1 MAAQVQAA
9 EMKAILVLA
18 APLFAQAVQPFEG
31 LNNPTRAELS
41 AGRDLS
47 ATERRLQLPNF
58 VAMFHWGAIRNLLP
72 LQLPTL
78 GEIPAWTRRLCRSH
92 YQWLPVDEAETLDGL
107 DEFDLMLRLF
117 DFSPWRPYFAQRF
130 RSQLGPPPFD
140 PLSLGLGIFLAH
152 HQKWDWARLAREL
165 RSPTR
170 GLDYC
175 RRLGFT
181 PSDLPVASTFRM
193 AFNETDAGW
202 FADCQTSLAQ
212 GLMAYQLIPSHS
224 TFAGDPTDQGV
235 SLSTDC
241 QLIASRSHMQCR
253 HQVHACSQSAAHR
266 DCPARKAGKDGCA
279 CDTPA
284 CFEHCRFATF
294 RDPQAAYVY
303 YSGSNQPGKTN
314 PNAAKEKK
322 DQTAPH
328 GKHHF
333 GYKSKAFNI
342 VDDRLALFWT
352 LTGPCTPA
360 NRNDHLL
367 TIPGLE
373 NLRQRF
379 PTLKIGELLGDAGE
393 GHEEILKFVYN
404 DLQALRTIRIR
415 HAEVDDQ
422 PHACLK
428 RGFDQ
433 NGIPLCP
440 HGYRL
445 SSNGHDYQRQSTKWV
460 CRQKCIHQP
469 EPDVPGAP
477 AHDSRET
484 CPFIGDEH
492 PLGFSLSTALTLPDG
507 SIRLARDMQVGSD
520 TWKLRIGRQ
529 SYSES
534 RNAIQAR
541 RLLKRSRS
549 FGLPNTT
556 KSMSIS
562 DTLSIAFNVSRLI
575 FEASRQSSRQA
586 ILQQQNC

>member
-1 MAAQVQAA
+1 
-9 EMKAILVLA
+9 
-18 APLFAQAVQPFEG
+18 
-31 LNNPTRAELS
+31 
-41 AGRDLS
+41 
-47 ATERRLQLPNF
+47 
-58 VAMFHWGAIRNLLP
+58 
-72 LQLPTL
+72 
-78 GEIPAWTRRLCRSH
+78 
-92 YQWLPVDEAETLDGL
+92 VDESETLDGL

-117 DFSPWRPYFAQRF
+117 DFSSWRPYFAQRF

-175 RRLGFT
+175 RRLGFA

-193 AFNETDAGW
+193 AFNETDADW
-202 FADCQTSLAQ
+202 FADCQSSLVQ
-212 GLMAYQLIPSHS
+212 GLMAYQLIPTHS
-224 TFAGDPTDQGV
+224 TFAGDPIDQGV

-253 HQVHACSQSAAHR
+253 HQVPACSQSAAHR
-266 DCPARKAGKDGCA
+266 TCPAREAGKDGCA

-284 CFEHCRFATF
+284 CHPHCRFATF
-294 RDPQAAYVY
+294 RDPQAVYVY

-314 PNAAKEKK
+314 PNASKDKK
-322 DQTAPH
+322 DQSVPH

-360 NRNDHLL
+360 NRNDNLL
-367 TIPGLE
+367 TIPGLQD
-373 NLRQRF
+373 LRQRF
-379 PTLKIGELLGDAGE
+379 PALKIGELLGDAGE
-393 GHEEILKFVYN
+393 GFDEILKFVYN

-415 HAEVDDQ
+415 HAEGDDQ
-422 PHACLK
+422 PHTCLK

-440 HGYRL
+440 HGYLL
-445 SSNGHDYQRQSTKWV
+445 SSNGHDYQRQSLKWV
-460 CRQKCIHQP
+460 CRQKCVHQP
-469 EPDVPGAP
+469 DPDIPGTEPHV
-477 AHDSRET
+477 SRTT
-484 CPFIGDEH
+484 CPFANPDH
-492 PLGFSLSTALTLPDG
+492 PFGFSLSTALTLPDG

-549 FGLPNTT
+549 FGLPNTA

-562 DTLSIAFNVSRLI
+562 DTLSIAFNLSRLI
-575 FEASRQSSRQA
+575 FEASHQSSRQS
-586 ILQQQNC
+586 IPQQQNC

>member
-1 MAAQVQAA
+1 
-9 EMKAILVLA
+9 MKAIWIPA
-18 APLFAQAVQPFEG
+18 APILSHVIEPIQG
-31 LNNPTRAELS
+31 LSIPTRAELS
-41 AGRDLS
+41 AGRDLTAS
-47 ATERRLQLPNF
+47 ERRLQLPNF
-58 VAMFHWGAIRNLLP
+58 VEMFHWEAMWNLLP
-72 LQLPTL
+72 LRLPTP
-78 GEIPAWTRRLCRSH
+78 GDASAWTGRLCRSH
-92 YQWLPVDEAETLDGL
+92 YQWFPLDKSKTLDGL

-130 RSQLGPPPFD
+130 HSQLGPPPFD

-170 GLDYC
+170 GMDYS
-175 RRLGFT
+175 RRLGFA
-181 PSDLPVASTFRM
+181 PSNLPVESTFRM
-193 AFNETDAGW
+193 AFTETDADW
-202 FADCQTSLAQ
+202 FTDCQTSLVQ
-212 GLMAYQLIPSHS
+212 GLMTYQLIPTHS

-241 QLIASRSHMQCR
+241 QLIAARSHMQCR
-253 HQVHACSQSAAHR
+253 HQVPACSQSAAHR
-266 DCPARKAGKDGCA
+266 ACPAQAAGKDGCA

-284 CFEHCRFATF
+284 CYEHCRFSTF

-303 YSGSNQPGKTN
+303 YSGSNQPRKIN

-342 VDDRLALFWT
+342 IDDRLALIWP

-367 TIPGLE
+367 TIPGLQD
-373 NLRQRF
+373 LHKRF
-379 PTLKIGELLGDAGE
+379 PSLKIGELLGDAGE
-393 GHEEILKFVYN
+393 GYEEILKFVYH
-404 DLQALRTIRIR
+404 DLHALRTIRIR
-415 HAEVDDQ
+415 HADGDDQ
-422 PHACLK
+422 PHTCLK

-440 HGYRL
+440 HGYCL
-445 SSNGHDYQRQSTKWV
+445 SSNGHDYLRQSLKWV
-460 CRQKCIHQP
+460 CRQKCTHQP
-469 EPDVPGAP
+469 DPDILGAP

-484 CPFIGDEH
+484 CPFTDGEH

-549 FGLPNTT
+549 FGLPNTA

-575 FEASRQSSRQA
+575 FEASRQSNRQA

>member
-1 MAAQVQAA
+1 
-9 EMKAILVLA
+9 
-18 APLFAQAVQPFEG
+18 
-31 LNNPTRAELS
+31 
-41 AGRDLS
+41 
-47 ATERRLQLPNF
+47 
-58 VAMFHWGAIRNLLP
+58 
-72 LQLPTL
+72 
-78 GEIPAWTRRLCRSH
+78 
-92 YQWLPVDEAETLDGL
+92 
-107 DEFDLMLRLF
+107 
-117 DFSPWRPYFAQRF
+117 
-130 RSQLGPPPFD
+130 
-140 PLSLGLGIFLAH
+140 
-152 HQKWDWARLAREL
+152 
-165 RSPTR
+165 
-170 GLDYC
+170 
-175 RRLGFT
+175 
-181 PSDLPVASTFRM
+181 M
-193 AFNETDAGW
+193 AFNETDAVW
-202 FADCQTSLAQ
+202 VADCQSSLVQ
-212 GLMAYQLIPSHS
+212 GLMAYQLIPTHS
-224 TFAGDPTDQGV
+224 TFAGDPMDQGV

-241 QLIASRSHMQCR
+241 QLIASRSHMHCR
-253 HQVHACSQSAAHR
+253 HQVPACSQSTAHR
-266 DCPARKAGKDGCA
+266 ACPAQTAGKDGCA

-284 CFEHCRFATF
+284 CFEHCRFSTF

-303 YSGSNQPGKTN
+303 YSGSNQPGKIN

-322 DQTAPH
+322 DQAAPH

-367 TIPGLE
+367 TIPGLQD
-373 NLRQRF
+373 LQKRF
-379 PTLKIGELLGDAGE
+379 PTLKIGEMLGDAGE
-393 GHEEILKFVYN
+393 GFDEILKFVYN

-422 PHACLK
+422 PHTCLK

-433 NGIPLCP
+433 NGSPLCP
-440 HGYRL
+440 HGYCL

-460 CRQKCIHQP
+460 CRQKCAHQP

-477 AHDSRET
+477 AHESRDA
-484 CPFIGDEH
+484 CPFTDGEH
-492 PLGFSLSTALTLPDG
+492 PLGFSLSTSLTLPDG

-549 FGLPNTT
+549 FGLPNTA

-562 DTLSIAFNVSRLI
+562 DTLSIAFNVTRLI

>member
-1 MAAQVQAA
+1 
-9 EMKAILVLA
+9 MKTILIPA
-18 APLFAQAVQPFEG
+18 APILSHVIQPFEG
-31 LNNPTRAELS
+31 LSNPTRAELS

-47 ATERRLQLPNF
+47 ASERRLQLPNF
-58 VAMFHWGAIRNLLP
+58 VAMFDWGAIRNLLP
-72 LQLPTL
+72 LRLPTP
-78 GEIPAWTRRLCRSH
+78 GESTNWSGRLCRSH
-92 YQWLPVDEAETLDGL
+92 YQSQPVDESETLDGL

-140 PLSLGLGIFLAH
+140 PLSVGLGIFLAH

-170 GLDYC
+170 GSDYC
-175 RRLGFT
+175 RRLGFA
-181 PSDLPVASTFRM
+181 PSDLPVESTFRM
-193 AFNETDAGW
+193 AFNETDADW
-202 FADCQTSLAQ
+202 FADCQSSLVQ
-212 GLMAYQLIPSHS
+212 GLMAYQLIPTHS

-241 QLIASRSHMQCR
+241 QLIASRSHMHCR
-253 HQVHACSQSAAHR
+253 HQVPACSQSAAHR
-266 DCPARKAGKDGCA
+266 ACPARAAGKDGCA

-284 CFEHCRFATF
+284 CFEHCRFSTF

-303 YSGSNQPGKTN
+303 CSGSNQPGRTN

-322 DQTAPH
+322 DQAAPR

-367 TIPGLE
+367 TIPGLQD
-373 NLRQRF
+373 LQKRF

-393 GHEEILKFVYN
+393 GFDEILKFVYN

-422 PHACLK
+422 PHTCLK

-440 HGYRL
+440 HGYCL

-460 CRQKCIHQP
+460 CRQKCAHQP

-477 AHDSRET
+477 AHESRDA
-484 CPFIGDEH
+484 CPFTDGEH
-492 PLGFSLSTALTLPDG
+492 PLGFSLSTSLTLPDG

-549 FGLPNTT
+549 FGLPNTA
-556 KSMSIS
+556 KSISIS
-562 DTLSIAFNVSRLI
+562 DTLSIAFNVTRLI

>member
-1 MAAQVQAA
+1 MGFFWVVLMACSSTVN
-9 EMKAILVLA
+9 LVVSD
-18 APLFAQAVQPFEG
+18 LFRKHTTNPKSYFSAV
-31 LNNPTRAELS
+31 TKS
-41 AGRDLS
+41 
-47 ATERRLQLPNF
+47 
-58 VAMFHWGAIRNLLP
+58 
-72 LQLPTL
+72 
-78 GEIPAWTRRLCRSH
+78 
-92 YQWLPVDEAETLDGL
+92 ETLDGL

-165 RSPTR
+165 RSPAR
-170 GLDYC
+170 GLDYS
-175 RRLGFT
+175 RRLGFD
-181 PSDLPVASTFRM
+181 PSNLPVESTFRTPALQQTQCGASV
-193 AFNETDAGW
+193 AFTETNTDW
-202 FADCQTSLAQ
+202 FTDCQTSLVL
-212 GLMAYQLIPSHS
+212 GLMAYQLIPTHS
-224 TFAGDPTDQGV
+224 TFAGDPIDQGV

-241 QLIASRSHMQCR
+241 QLISSRSHMKCR
-253 HQVHACSQSAAHR
+253 HQVPACSQSATHR
-266 DCPARKAGKDGCA
+266 ACPAREAGKDGCA

-284 CFEHCRFATF
+284 CYEHCRFSTF
-294 RDPQAAYVY
+294 RDPLATYVY
-303 YSGSNQPGKTN
+303 YSGSNQPGKIN

-322 DQTAPH
+322 DQIAPH

-342 VDDRLALFWT
+342 VDDRLALIWT
-352 LTGPCTPA
+352 LTGSCTPA

-367 TIPGLE
+367 TIPGLQD
-373 NLRQRF
+373 LHKRF
-379 PTLKIGELLGDAGE
+379 PALKIGELLGDAGE
-393 GHEEILKFVYN
+393 GHEEILKFVYH
-404 DLQALRTIRIR
+404 DLHALRTIRIR
-415 HAEVDDQ
+415 HAEGDDQ
-422 PHACLK
+422 PHTCLK

-440 HGYRL
+440 HGYLL
-445 SSNGHDYQRQSTKWV
+445 SSNGHDYQRHSTKWV

-469 EPDVPGAP
+469 EPDILGAP
-477 AHDSRET
+477 VHDSRET
-484 CPFIGDEH
+484 CPFIDDEH

-507 SIRLARDMQVGSD
+507 SIRLARDMQVGSE

-549 FGLPNTT
+549 FGLPNTA

-575 FEASRQSSRQA
+575 FEASRQPSRQA
-586 ILQQQNC
+586 IPQQQNC